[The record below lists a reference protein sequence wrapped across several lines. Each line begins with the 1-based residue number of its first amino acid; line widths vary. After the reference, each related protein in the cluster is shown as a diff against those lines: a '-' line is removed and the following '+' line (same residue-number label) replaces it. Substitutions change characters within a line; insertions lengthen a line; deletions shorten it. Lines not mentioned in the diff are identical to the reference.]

1 MPHVLSHFCL
11 VHVWSNRLFLLPF
24 VLHPV
29 HASNLARLT
38 EDSARV
44 FRSPSSRLTHLTPHL
59 PFLGHS
65 ASFRRREEGER
76 REACGRLEANHGLPL
91 LSPVTLLS
99 FPRCSRF
106 FVILSHILV

>member
-44 FRSPSSRLTHLTPHL
+44 FRSPSSRLTPVSLVSAPVVARLTTSVSPL
-59 PFLGHS
+59 P
-65 ASFRRREEGER
+65 FRRREEWSER
-76 REACGRLEANHGLPL
+76 RERN
-91 LSPVTLLS
+91 VT
-99 FPRCSRF
+99 SRR
-106 FVILSHILV
+106 